1 MRVCPFFTVKT
12 NSASAVNPSYAD
24 SANTGRNAASPSSFG
39 EERWIALLNAV
50 TYTVSGSSGSNCMS
64 LTPSITSD
72 VPGAT
77 SVPDTNGDFTG
88 GTHAKVQ
95 VLPPSVL
102 R

>member
-1 MRVCPFFTVKT
+1 MRVCPFFTVRA
-12 NSASAVNPSYAD
+12 NSASAVNPAYRV

-50 TYTVSGSSGSNCMS
+50 TYTVPGSSGSNRMS

-77 SVPDTNGDFTG
+77 PLPDTNGDFTG
-88 GTHAKVQ
+88 GTHARVH
-95 VLPPSVL
+95 VLPPSLL

>member
-1 MRVCPFFTVKT
+1 MRVCPFFTVRA
-12 NSASAVNPSYAD
+12 NSASAVNPSYPI

-50 TYTVSGSSGSNCMS
+50 TYTVPGSSGSNGMS

-77 SVPDTNGDFTG
+77 PVPDATGDFTG
-88 GTHAKVQ
+88 GTTVRVQ
-95 VLPPSVL
+95 DWPHIQ
-102 R
+102 